1 MDPTSETLAAAF
13 PDGSRVRA
21 VQVAVLRRSFPFALS
36 GSVIAACFS
45 AYALYGV
52 VPDRELAPW
61 IGAMLLVAAL
71 RWAAMLAYDR
81 SQAQPDAAERWLR
94 RMFLGN
100 LASGMLWGLPV
111 AYWSFFLPVEYQ
123 LFSIVILIG
132 LGTGAIY
139 SNYIVLPVVYAFEIP
154 ALAPPFIALAAQPS
168 PLHIAM
174 VASGVAYVA
183 STLAFTH
190 RMHRTHLDALRLG
203 YENLA
208 LLEQVR
214 REKEA
219 AERSNLEKSRFL
231 AAASHD
237 LRQPVHAVSLFL
249 GLLTNEKLTAHGRYL
264 VDNIASATAAMGH
277 LFDALLNI
285 SRLDAGVIEP
295 RRKWFPLNPLLEQL
309 RAEYAPQAVQK
320 GLSLR
325 VRPSKAVV
333 NSDPVLLE
341 RILRNLISNAI
352 AHTRRGGV
360 LVGCRHRRGGVRIL
374 VCDTGPG
381 IPPSEQERVFWE
393 FHQLNN
399 PERDRSK
406 GLGLGLA
413 IVRRTAALLDHPLVL
428 ASQEGRGTL
437 FSLGLETRSAEE
449 ALAATPP
456 APEPAPPAPAAGDA
470 IPDHGR
476 GRMVLVVDDDA
487 QNLAGLT
494 LLLESWGYRV
504 VGAAS
509 GDALFAKVVHEPE
522 RPALIIS
529 DYRLRE
535 HETGIHVIERL
546 REEYSDPPIPALL
559 VSGDTDPGRLIEA
572 ADRNIP
578 LLHKPVEVEDLR
590 AHVTALLH
598 RPRQTDSEDS
608 FP

>member
-1 MDPTSETLAAAF
+1 
-13 PDGSRVRA
+13 
-21 VQVAVLRRSFPFALS
+21 
-36 GSVIAACFS
+36 
-45 AYALYGV
+45 
-52 VPDRELAPW
+52 
-61 IGAMLLVAAL
+61 
-71 RWAAMLAYDR
+71 
-81 SQAQPDAAERWLR
+81 
-94 RMFLGN
+94 
-100 LASGMLWGLPV
+100 
-111 AYWSFFLPVEYQ
+111 
-123 LFSIVILIG
+123 
-132 LGTGAIY
+132 
-139 SNYIVLPVVYAFEIP
+139 
-154 ALAPPFIALAAQPS
+154 
-168 PLHIAM
+168 M

-237 LRQPVHAVSLFL
+237 LRQPVLAVSLFL

-456 APEPAPPAPAAGDA
+456 TPEPAPPAPAAGDA

-509 GDALFAKVVHEPE
+509 ATPCLPRWCTSPSG
-522 RPALIIS
+522 
-529 DYRLRE
+529 
-535 HETGIHVIERL
+535 
-546 REEYSDPPIPALL
+546 PP
-559 VSGDTDPGRLIEA
+559 
-572 ADRNIP
+572 
-578 LLHKPVEVEDLR
+578 
-590 AHVTALLH
+590 
-598 RPRQTDSEDS
+598 
-608 FP
+608 

>member
-1 MDPTSETLAAAF
+1 
-13 PDGSRVRA
+13 
-21 VQVAVLRRSFPFALS
+21 
-36 GSVIAACFS
+36 
-45 AYALYGV
+45 
-52 VPDRELAPW
+52 
-61 IGAMLLVAAL
+61 
-71 RWAAMLAYDR
+71 
-81 SQAQPDAAERWLR
+81 
-94 RMFLGN
+94 
-100 LASGMLWGLPV
+100 
-111 AYWSFFLPVEYQ
+111 
-123 LFSIVILIG
+123 
-132 LGTGAIY
+132 
-139 SNYIVLPVVYAFEIP
+139 
-154 ALAPPFIALAAQPS
+154 
-168 PLHIAM
+168 M

-237 LRQPVHAVSLFL
+237 LRQPVLAVSLFL

-406 GLGLGLA
+406 GLGLGWPSCGA
-413 IVRRTAALLDHPLVL
+413 PPRCWTIRWSWHRRRGAAPCSRWAWRRAPPRRRWPRRRRRPSPRRQRPPPATRSRTTGAGGWCWWSTTMRRTW
-428 ASQEGRGTL
+428 
-437 FSLGLETRSAEE
+437 
-449 ALAATPP
+449 P
-456 APEPAPPAPAAGDA
+456 A
-470 IPDHGR
+470 
-476 GRMVLVVDDDA
+476 
-487 QNLAGLT
+487 
-494 LLLESWGYRV
+494 
-504 VGAAS
+504 
-509 GDALFAKVVHEPE
+509 
-522 RPALIIS
+522 
-529 DYRLRE
+529 
-535 HETGIHVIERL
+535 
-546 REEYSDPPIPALL
+546 
-559 VSGDTDPGRLIEA
+559 
-572 ADRNIP
+572 
-578 LLHKPVEVEDLR
+578 
-590 AHVTALLH
+590 
-598 RPRQTDSEDS
+598 
-608 FP
+608 

>member
-1 MDPTSETLAAAF
+1 M
-13 PDGSRVRA
+13 
-21 VQVAVLRRSFPFALS
+21 
-36 GSVIAACFS
+36 
-45 AYALYGV
+45 
-52 VPDRELAPW
+52 
-61 IGAMLLVAAL
+61 
-71 RWAAMLAYDR
+71 
-81 SQAQPDAAERWLR
+81 
-94 RMFLGN
+94 
-100 LASGMLWGLPV
+100 
-111 AYWSFFLPVEYQ
+111 
-123 LFSIVILIG
+123 
-132 LGTGAIY
+132 
-139 SNYIVLPVVYAFEIP
+139 
-154 ALAPPFIALAAQPS
+154 
-168 PLHIAM
+168 
-174 VASGVAYVA
+174 
-183 STLAFTH
+183 
-190 RMHRTHLDALRLG
+190 
-203 YENLA
+203 
-208 LLEQVR
+208 
-214 REKEA
+214 
-219 AERSNLEKSRFL
+219 
-231 AAASHD
+231 
-237 LRQPVHAVSLFL
+237 
-249 GLLTNEKLTAHGRYL
+249 
-264 VDNIASATAAMGH
+264 
-277 LFDALLNI
+277 
-285 SRLDAGVIEP
+285 
-295 RRKWFPLNPLLEQL
+295 
-309 RAEYAPQAVQK
+309 
-320 GLSLR
+320 
-325 VRPSKAVV
+325 
-333 NSDPVLLE
+333 
-341 RILRNLISNAI
+341 
-352 AHTRRGGV
+352 

-428 ASQEGRGTL
+428 ASREGRGTL

-449 ALAATPP
+449 ALAATP
-456 APEPAPPAPAAGDA
+456 ATPEPAPPAPAASDA

-578 LLHKPVEVEDLR
+578 CCTSR
-590 AHVTALLH
+590 WRSRTCA
-598 RPRQTDSEDS
+598 RM
-608 FP
+608 